1 MLRTISDGRMAVVLR
16 FVRNVYSAFAQL
28 SFRDPMMLRRHP
40 RHSGGMEADLTSE
53 HEIGCG
59 SWPAH
64 LQGLVA
70 LLAAGKSNDEI
81 SAEQVIEKH
90 TAEKYVSA
98 LKQRVGA
105 RDRVQLVL
113 WCQARVSALTPPSQE
128 PSDSDGSP

>member
-1 MLRTISDGRMAVVLR
+1 
-16 FVRNVYSAFAQL
+16 
-28 SFRDPMMLRRHP
+28 MLRRHP
-40 RHSGGMEADLTSE
+40 RRSGGMEADLTSE
-53 HEIGCG
+53 HENGFG

-70 LLAAGKSNDEI
+70 LLAADKSNDEI

-113 WCQARVSALTPPSQE
+113 LYQARVSALTPPSQE